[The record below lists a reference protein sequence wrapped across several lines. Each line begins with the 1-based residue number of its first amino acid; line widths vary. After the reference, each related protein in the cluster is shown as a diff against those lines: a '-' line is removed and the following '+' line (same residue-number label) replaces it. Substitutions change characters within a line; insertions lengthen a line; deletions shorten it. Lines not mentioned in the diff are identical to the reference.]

1 MSLFRPLHQSFRLIR
16 IKDSRGNEN
25 WFIWFMTEPTGS
37 DESSESIN
45 WRQYLQQV
53 DTCWLLWELY
63 ATVKRPIRSTILC
76 FTHVGNGKSTQNFK
90 SDNLKGRDLLGV
102 LGVDR
107 EIIILKGILR
117 RMRIGVNWL
126 RRRSSGG
133 FFNIRCPYK
142 SMISWPIQ
150 HLSGPQKGLS
160 SMGLVGP
167 CVST

>member
-1 MSLFRPLHQSFRLIR
+1 
-16 IKDSRGNEN
+16 
-25 WFIWFMTEPTGS
+25 
-37 DESSESIN
+37 
-45 WRQYLQQV
+45 
-53 DTCWLLWELY
+53 
-63 ATVKRPIRSTILC
+63 
-76 FTHVGNGKSTQNFK
+76 VGNGKSTQNFK

-142 SMISWPIQ
+142 SMIS
-150 HLSGPQKGLS
+150 
-160 SMGLVGP
+160 
-167 CVST
+167 